1 MVTTNAI
8 RNMIREGKT
17 YQIESS
23 IQTGSKYGM
32 KTMDMSLAELYKREV
47 ISYDTALNYSVDKDL
62 ITKIINL

>member
-32 KTMDMSLAELYKREV
+32 KTMDMSLAELYKRE
-47 ISYDTALNYSVDKDL
+47 L
-62 ITKIINL
+62 